1 MCAPVERKITA
12 LKIQKRNPNRVNV
25 YLDGEFAFG
34 LARIVAAWL
43 SVGQTLDEAKI
54 TQLQGQEAQ
63 EKACLAACR
72 LLQHRLRSTAEIRT
86 RLEQKGFD
94 VAVIRIALDRLA
106 AEGVLADERFA
117 RSYIESRMAFRP
129 RSQRLLQRE
138 LRQKG
143 VAEEIITQTL
153 EEHPSADDELAY
165 QAAVRYSRRLAGTA
179 WQTFRQRLGGFLAR
193 RGFSYAVC
201 APVIHRIWTEMNS
214 PGEVASE
221 SMENKESR

>member
-25 YLDGEFAFG
+25 YLDGDFAFG

-54 TQLQGQEAQ
+54 ARLQGQEAQ
-63 EKACLAACR
+63 EKAYLAACR
-72 LLQHRLRSTAEIRT
+72 LLQQRLRSTAEIRT

-94 VAVIRIALDRLA
+94 AAVISAALDRLA
-106 AEGVLADERFA
+106 TEGALGDERFA
-117 RSYIESRMAFRP
+117 RSYIESRTASRP

-153 EEHPSADDELAY
+153 EENPAADDELAY
-165 QAAVRYSRRLAGTA
+165 QAAVRYARRLAGA
-179 WQTFRQRLGGFLAR
+179 EWQTFRQRLGGFLAR

-201 APVIHRIWTEMNS
+201 TPVIRRIWTEMNS
-214 PGEVASE
+214 PGEAESE